1 MNELIKVGERI
12 DSYLKLKGIGIN
24 QLGRLTKTSGT
35 QIVNIIQG
43 KKFGLD
49 KIYLLLEVLPD
60 LSPNWLLFG
69 EGDMLR
75 ESDSKMTVLDKV
87 MNENESLKKEIEH
100 LRTQLSYQDK
110 AVDAYQKSFTLVTK
124 ANEDLQQVMH
134 LYKSQSDKNQN

>member
-75 ESDSKMTVLDKV
+75 ENDSKMTVLDKV

>member
-24 QLGRLTKTSGT
+24 QLGRLTNTSGT
-35 QIVNIIQG
+35 QIVNIIKG

-49 KIYLLLEVLPD
+49 KIYILLQVLPD

-69 EGDMLR
+69 EGEMLK
-75 ESDSKMTVLDKV
+75 ESDAKLTALDKV
-87 MNENESLKKEIEH
+87 ISENESLKKEIEH

>member
-69 EGDMLR
+69 EGEMLK
-75 ESDSKMTVLDKV
+75 ESDVKVTALDKV
-87 MNENESLKKEIEH
+87 INENESLKKEIEN

-110 AVDAYQKSFTLVTK
+110 AVDAYQKSFTLATK
-124 ANEDLQQVMH
+124 ANEDLQQVMQF
-134 LYKSQSDKNQN
+134 YKSQSDKNQN